1 MQAARA
7 AYLARKPLTDKQLRS
22 GVLRDINDLAL
33 WEVYGGRSECLAAPR
48 NDVYRK
54 RLVLWGRTLAQQDEA
69 KEMEDEAKKGRGE
82 APSAYGPSSSRTS
95 SATSYTSR
103 GARPTRR
110 RPVGGG
116 SPYEPLDDDEDD

>member
-22 GVLRDINDLAL
+22 GVLTDINDLAL

-54 RLVLWGRTLAQQDEA
+54 RLVLQGRTLAQQDQA
-69 KEMEDEAKKGRGE
+69 KEMEDEAKKQG
-82 APSAYGPSSSRTS
+82 SADS
-95 SATSYTSR
+95 SANAKTFTSR
-103 GARPTRR
+103 GPHPRRR
-110 RPVGGG
+110 RPAGGG
-116 SPYEPLDDDEDD
+116 SPYEPLDDGDEGDE